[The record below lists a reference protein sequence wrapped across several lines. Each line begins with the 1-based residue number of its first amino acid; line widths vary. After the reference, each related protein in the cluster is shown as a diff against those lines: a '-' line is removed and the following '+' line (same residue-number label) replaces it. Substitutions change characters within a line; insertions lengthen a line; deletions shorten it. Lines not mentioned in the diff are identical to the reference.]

1 MKALRT
7 VRYSLIAAAVAGT
20 AVVSATATAGEVSA
34 SAAVANMYLWRGQ
47 DVGNGVPAVSGNL
60 EYAVGSEALT
70 GYAAV
75 WGSSAGPTQEVDIY
89 GGVRGTVSGFSYNAA
104 YFTYNYPQAKGV
116 DSTLVGLPCA
126 ADDARCWDAREFY
139 LSGSMAGVT
148 AEAFIGTGEYGDG
161 SDNKNNYFTLAYA
174 YDKYSAKYGTWDFES
189 GTGEYSH
196 LDVSYAYND
205 NLSFTVSKVVDDDD
219 GEEDDALFLISYS
232 IPLDVPKAK

>member
-1 MKALRT
+1 MKPLRT
-7 VRYSLIAAAVAGT
+7 VRYSLIAAAVAGA

-89 GGVRGTVSGFSYNAA
+89 GGVRGMVSGFSYNAA

-116 DSTLVGLPCA
+116 DATVSGCLPG
-126 ADDARCWDAREFY
+126 DNRCFDAREFY
-139 LSGSMAGVT
+139 LSGGIAGVT
-148 AEAFIGTGEYGDG
+148 LEAFIGTGEYGTDV
-161 SDNKNNYFTLAYA
+161 DNKNNYFTLAYA
-174 YDKYSAKYGTWDFES
+174 YDKYSAKYGTWDLDA

-196 LDVSYAYND
+196 LDVSYKYND

-219 GEEDDALFLISYS
+219 GEEDDALFLVSYS